1 MHEDARKNVS
11 QLEALMA
18 LSTVGESDTDFV
30 KFWNNVLEPKF
41 TKYRH
46 ILQGGLSRH
55 SAAIIPNLPLEKGM
69 TVLDVG
75 CGWGDM
81 SIQVAKIVGPDGRV
95 IGIDCVDAFL
105 EAARQDAAAA
115 GLTNVEFRRGDAE
128 VSLPENEFDY
138 AVARFG
144 TMFFANPVA
153 ALRRMR
159 LALKPGGRMT
169 HIVWR
174 RREDNPAWQ
183 AAKDIALRHL
193 PPPGDDAE
201 TCGPGPFSM
210 GDQEIVSQMMKN
222 AGYENVSFERVD
234 EKIMIGTNPEECIA
248 FALAIGPAGEVFRE
262 AGEKLAEAKR
272 PAIEADMRAYFDT
285 LEHDT
290 QGIWAP
296 TSSWVISAHN
306 PG

>member
-1 MHEDARKNVS
+1 
-11 QLEALMA
+11 MA
-18 LSTVGESDTDFV
+18 LDKSEDTEFV

-55 SAAIIPNLPLEKGM
+55 SAAVIPNLPIEKGM
-69 TVLDVG
+69 SVLDVG

-81 SIQVAKIVGPDGRV
+81 SIQVAEIVGEDGRV
-95 IGIDCVDAFL
+95 VGIDCVDAFL
-105 EAARQDAAAA
+105 EEARRDAASR
-115 GLTNVEFRRGDAE
+115 GLSNTEFRRGDAE
-128 VSLPENEFDY
+128 IALPENEFDY
-138 AVARFG
+138 VVARFG
-144 TMFFANPVA
+144 TMFFTNPVA

-159 LALKPGGRMT
+159 LALKPGCQMT

-193 PPPGDDAE
+193 PPPGADAD

-210 GDQEIVSQMMKN
+210 GDQETVGIMMKS
-222 AGYENVSFERVD
+222 AGYEDVRFDRVD
-234 EKIMIGTNPEECIA
+234 EKIMVGTTPEECIA

-262 AGEKLAEAKR
+262 AGEDLAEAR
-272 PAIEADMRAYFDT
+272 RAAIEADMRAFFESQ
-285 LEHDT
+285 EHDED
-290 QGIWAP
+290 GIWVP
-296 TSSWVISAHN
+296 TSSWVITARN
-306 PG
+306 PDR

>member
-1 MHEDARKNVS
+1 
-11 QLEALMA
+11 MA
-18 LSTVGESDTDFV
+18 LDTSDDTDFV
-30 KFWNNVLEPKF
+30 KFWNTVLGPKF

-55 SAAIIPNLPLEKGM
+55 SAAVLPTLPITPGM
-69 TVLDVG
+69 AVLDVG

-81 SIQVAKIVGPDGRV
+81 SIQVAQLVGPDGRV
-95 IGIDCVDAFL
+95 VGIDCVEDFL
-105 EAARQDAAAA
+105 KAAREDAAAA
-115 GLTNVEFRRGDAE
+115 ELSNVTFQRGDAE
-128 VSLPENEFDY
+128 IALPEAEFDY
-138 AVARFG
+138 VVARFG

-159 LALKPGGRMT
+159 LALKPGAQMT

-193 PPPGDDAE
+193 PAPGDDAA

-210 GDQEIVSQMMKN
+210 GNQEMVTGMMRS
-222 AGYENVSFERVD
+222 AGYEDVSFDRVD
-234 EKIMIGTNPEECIA
+234 EKIMVGTTSEECIA

-262 AGEKLAEAKR
+262 AGDEAERKR
-272 PAIEADMRAYFDT
+272 EVIEAEMREFFDSQ
-285 LEHDT
+285 EADSD
-290 QGIWAP
+290 GIWVP
-296 TSSWVISAHN
+296 TSSWVITARN

>member
-1 MHEDARKNVS
+1 LDGSEDT
-11 QLEALMA
+11 E
-18 LSTVGESDTDFV
+18 FV
-30 KFWNNVLEPKF
+30 QFWNEVLEPKF

-55 SAAIIPNLPLEKGM
+55 SEAVIPNLPIAEGM
-69 TVLDVG
+69 SVLDVG

-81 SIQVAKIVGPDGRV
+81 SLQVAEMVGGDGRV
-95 IGIDCVDAFL
+95 VGIDCVDAFL
-105 EAARQDAAAA
+105 EEARNDAASK
-115 GLTNVEFRRGDAE
+115 GLSNVEFRRGDAE
-128 VSLPENEFDY
+128 IALPEAEFDY
-138 AVARFG
+138 VVARFG
-144 TMFFANPVA
+144 TMFFTNPVA

-193 PPPGDDAE
+193 PPPGEEAD

-210 GDQEIVSQMMKN
+210 GDRDMVATMMKS
-222 AGYENVSFERVD
+222 AGYDDLSFTRVD
-234 EKIMIGTNPEECIA
+234 EKIMVGTTPEECIA
-248 FALAIGPAGEVFRE
+248 FALAVGPAGEVFRE
-262 AGEKLAEAKR
+262 AGEELAEAKR
-272 PAIEADMRAYFDT
+272 PAIEAEMREFFESQEQDGA
-285 LEHDT
+285 
-290 QGIWAP
+290 GIWVP
-296 TSSWVISAHN
+296 TSSWVISGRH